1 MAGGNGT
8 QNTTGSGAG
17 TGWNYTGSVFYAGGE
32 FNASAVYL
40 GNYGG
45 SYYVLT
51 AYHISGTDN
60 SQPTRG
66 AGLGTFTIGTNN
78 YSFSGAPVRIS
89 SMDLGNAD
97 LVVVKIT
104 PNDLAA
110 QTYLDGLSNLS
121 LSTSSPSL
129 NTSVTMIGSGRNRA
143 TSQTTYYVDTDT
155 NPYTWSTSPFVGSD
169 ATVGGYAWAAGNTKR
184 WGSNT
189 ADSTS
194 TANAGYG
201 NTHVVITDFDAVS
214 GEAQAAT
221 GDSGGGVYLS
231 DGTLSGIMLY
241 TGTFNGQPTET
252 AVFGDATYYADISY
266 YRSSILS
273 AVPEPGTVGLMV
285 VGAAALG
292 GYLMHRRK
300 PRR

>member
-1 MAGGNGT
+1 MRRSLPVLLLAAFGFVAQPADATIVAGGNGT

-143 TSQTTYYVDTDT
+143 TSQTTYDEHGKCRLRKY
-155 NPYTWSTSPFVGSD
+155 PRRYHGFRRGQRRSP
-169 ATVGGYAWAAGNTKR
+169 GGHRRLGWR
-184 WGSNT
+184 R
-189 ADSTS
+189 
-194 TANAGYG
+194 
-201 NTHVVITDFDAVS
+201 
-214 GEAQAAT
+214 
-221 GDSGGGVYLS
+221 L
-231 DGTLSGIMLY
+231 
-241 TGTFNGQPTET
+241 
-252 AVFGDATYYADISY
+252 
-266 YRSSILS
+266 
-273 AVPEPGTVGLMV
+273 PERRH
-285 VGAAALG
+285 ALG
-292 GYLMHRRK
+292 HHALHGHFQR
-300 PRR
+300 PTD